1 MLYDSN
7 LKIYQPLNI
16 QSDFNMGLLLLFI
29 IEGSSK
35 IYINGKRKIYQA
47 NDIVIINDLEHY
59 RIYSNEDTVIATLYL
74 SRCELDYFFQFEKKY
89 YIDVDKLDNSVLKYF
104 MNKVLANYIKYK
116 NYMDTNVFNTIKQLM
131 MTLRLYRI
139 VDEDHDYYLN
149 NDIHKAINYMHDHY
163 KEKLYI
169 AEVATNCILSV
180 RWFSENLEEI
190 TDMKFRELR

>member
-104 MNKVLANYIKYK
+104 MNKVLAN
-116 NYMDTNVFNTIKQLM
+116 
-131 MTLRLYRI
+131 
-139 VDEDHDYYLN
+139 
-149 NDIHKAINYMHDHY
+149 
-163 KEKLYI
+163 
-169 AEVATNCILSV
+169 
-180 RWFSENLEEI
+180 
-190 TDMKFRELR
+190 